1 MTHSENTVSAMI
13 TVVSVSPNAG
23 ISAMN
28 SASDGTAYRMLT
40 TVSTGG

>member
-13 TVVSVSPNAG
+13 TVVSVSPNVG

-28 SASDGTAYRMLT
+28 SASDGTAYRMLI